1 MHAPAI
7 SGLEPRTRAT
17 APRWQVECVHDL
29 DDLYGLRDAAEVR
42 AAVTR
47 SSRPIWR

>member
-17 APRWQVECVHDL
+17 APRWQVECIHDL
-29 DDLYGLRDAAEVR
+29 GDLYELRDAWRGR